1 MKIKLILIL
10 IAFGFLCVESR
21 TVYISSETGEISE
34 SPITPDI
41 TLARMRRDVSTNDSN
56 KNALWVT
63 NPSWNDG
70 ASPLCDDSVDAYYNE
85 QTQQYTV
92 PQWAVYSQH
101 GGDQGSAELWIQIYD
116 LQTFALYAHNQG
128 VWVNPDNC
136 QAIWDLT
143 LRYIV
148 VPLINSIHTQKRPT
162 LNARDNGIAV
172 YLMCKTVDASD
183 WLVCSPDDYHAITH
197 ANVNIHTSKLR
208 VYKQQ

>member
-1 MKIKLILIL
+1 MKIIIFLIL
-10 IAFGFLCVESR
+10 IAFGILESESR
-21 TVYISSETGEISE
+21 TVYISSETGAISE
-34 SPITPDI
+34 TPIQADQQ
-41 TLARMRRDVSTNDSN
+41 LARMRRDVTSTDGM

-63 NPSWNDG
+63 NPSWEGD
-70 ASPLCDDSVDAYYNE
+70 SPLCADSVDAYYNE

-128 VWVNPDNC
+128 VWVNPDDC

-143 LRYIV
+143 LRYII
-148 VPLINSIHTQKRPT
+148 VPLINNIHIQKRPT

-183 WLVCSPDDYHAITH
+183 WLVCSPDAYHAITH

-208 VYKQQ
+208 VYKQ